1 MTLDHPILLDRTCL
15 HLTGADAVSLMQGV
29 ITVDVEALP
38 VGQGRYGALLTPQ
51 GKLLFDFMV
60 LRLADGVLID
70 CPSDAAQP
78 LSMRLKMYILR
89 ADVQVEFSDIQVIAV
104 PANTPP
110 IDPLIA
116 QIDDPRGDFL
126 GQRAYLETVPGDA
139 AANDADYQ
147 AFLTH
152 HGVPQFGSDFDSGSN
167 FPHDLGLDQLAA
179 IDFGK
184 GCFVG
189 QEVVS
194 RMKHRGTA
202 RRRPVCV
209 SADAVLPEAGK
220 LTVQEREIGDLG
232 SVTGHTGLAII
243 RIDRGESTDGTTA
256 AAQVDGQQIQLSRP
270 HWATWQIGSPGAA
283 GD

>member
-152 HGVPQFGSDFDSGSN
+152 HGVPQSMDDRRWAVAR
-167 FPHDLGLDQLAA
+167 LA
-179 IDFGK
+179 
-184 GCFVG
+184 
-189 QEVVS
+189 
-194 RMKHRGTA
+194 
-202 RRRPVCV
+202 
-209 SADAVLPEAGK
+209 
-220 LTVQEREIGDLG
+220 
-232 SVTGHTGLAII
+232 
-243 RIDRGESTDGTTA
+243 
-256 AAQVDGQQIQLSRP
+256 
-270 HWATWQIGSPGAA
+270 
-283 GD
+283 